1 MLEVV
6 KQVSTLLWP
15 YLFGRQPDSV
25 ERDDTVR
32 TASPLHAYL
41 RRGRYSAARI
51 VSA

>member
-32 TASPLHAYL
+32 SRPRQPV
-41 RRGRYSAARI
+41 RRLWE
-51 VSA
+51 